1 MCSNNLNYKGVQ
13 FRLNIRLKVRSTF
26 KNKDISSEKFIE
38 LFNYKLLKIIINLE
52 NQGGEN

>member
-1 MCSNNLNYKGVQ
+1 
-13 FRLNIRLKVRSTF
+13 LNIRLKVRSTF